1 MERVVEEKSRIVGV
15 VSHEFTI
22 SDGNQQMQEF
32 FKNRR
37 AYPITQLIH
46 EEDRVEF
53 LKVLEKK
60 ADEGFEMVVRV
71 LCLDN
76 VYRWH
81 YMFFQRFYAESGRI
95 FYRLELQ
102 DICRME
108 SYMKALERQNGQ
120 YERLLGIQHNMFFMY
135 SYETKRIRIFWMN
148 NNIVHTI
155 IEKNLD
161 DWEMEGYSKEQ
172 FSVEDELAF
181 RMMCK
186 DIRMGT
192 ERFVHDVVSKELSKD
207 KKAKLYR
214 FRGVAW
220 RNKGE
225 LKECYGTIQLVDKRT
240 NRIKLDS
247 TLEEQLDPLTGLYN
261 KRTCM
266 DKISNLIAENADTVF
281 TICMIDL
288 DNFKTLNDTYGHL
301 FGDRV
306 LMIVADTM
314 REVLGNRGIAGRF
327 GGDEFFIIIDSAL
340 DEQEVR
346 QILYTIRKNIRWFFE
361 NAEDKILVT
370 LSVGAAAY
378 PKDGQTLDQLMAMA
392 DRALYIAKEKGK
404 DRYIIYD
411 EEKHG
416 RVTFDEEHRK
426 IVEMSMKKQD
436 DTNKTSAI
444 LYVYEILEQK
454 GIEALEDVLAFVGK
468 VFAIDRIMLFRGLD
482 LHLWKAWGSET
493 WTQDNAGYILLDNY
507 LSRFNA
513 HKVYCGADV
522 EALAYKHPKV
532 YQHLTKLDIKS
543 SMQYL
548 VGEGSNMIGVISYE
562 AIQVK
567 KKWSEEDEHN
577 LTIISRFIENA
588 ILKAEKIE
596 KKEKKEKKD
605 NK

>member
-32 FKNRR
+32 FTNRR
-37 AYPITQLIH
+37 AYPITQLMH
-46 EEDRVEF
+46 EEDRPAF
-53 LKVLEKK
+53 LSALEKK
-60 ADEGFEMVVRV
+60 ADEGFDMVMRV

-81 YMFFQRFYAESGRI
+81 YIFFQRFYAETGRM
-95 FYRLELQ
+95 FYRLEMQ
-102 DICRME
+102 DICQIE
-108 SYMKALERQNGQ
+108 AYVKALERQNGQ

-135 SYETKRIRIFWMN
+135 FYDTKKIRIFWMN

-155 IEKNLD
+155 VEKDLD
-161 DWEMEGYSKEQ
+161 VWEVEGCSKEQ

-181 RMMCK
+181 HMMCK
-186 DIRMGT
+186 DIRNGT

-207 KKAKLYR
+207 GKERLYR

-220 RNKGE
+220 RYKGE

-266 DKISNLIAENADTVF
+266 EKIRGLIEENADTTF

-288 DNFKTLNDTYGHL
+288 DNFKSMNDTYGHL

-306 LMIVADTM
+306 LMVVADTM

-327 GGDEFFIIIDSAL
+327 GGDEFFIVIDSAL

-346 QILYTIRKNIRWFFE
+346 QILFTIRKNIRWFFE
-361 NAEDKILVT
+361 NSEDQILVT

-378 PKDGQTLDQLMAMA
+378 PKDGQTIDQLMAMA

-444 LYVYEILEQK
+444 LYAYEMLEQK
-454 GIEALEDVLAFVGK
+454 GIDALEDVLAFVGK
-468 VFAIDRIMLFRGLD
+468 VFAIDRINIFRGLD
-482 LHLWKAWGSET
+482 LRLWKAWGAET

-507 LSRFNA
+507 LGKFNA
-513 HKVYCGADV
+513 HKVYCRADI
-522 EALAYKHPKV
+522 ESLAYKYPKV
-532 YQHLTKLDIKS
+532 HQHLNKLEIKS
-543 SMQYL
+543 SVQYL
-548 VGEGSNMIGVISYE
+548 VGEGSNMTGVISYE
-562 AIQVK
+562 VIK
-567 KKWSEEDEHN
+567 FKRKWSDEDEHN

-588 ILKAEKIE
+588 ILKAEKE
-596 KKEKKEKKD
+596 NE
-605 NK
+605 

>member
-1 MERVVEEKSRIVGV
+1 MERVMDEKSRIVGV
-15 VSHEFTI
+15 VSNEFTI
-22 SDGNQQMQEF
+22 SDGNQLMQDF
-32 FKNRR
+32 FANRR

-46 EEDRVEF
+46 EDDRAAF
-53 LKVLEKK
+53 LESLDEKGE
-60 ADEGFEMVVRV
+60 EGFETVVRM
-71 LCLDN
+71 LRREN
-76 VYRWH
+76 EYRWYYVYIH
-81 YMFFQRFYAESGRI
+81 RFQAENGRT
-95 FYRLELQ
+95 FYRLEMQ
-102 DICRME
+102 DICQIE
-108 SYMKALERQNGQ
+108 AYVKALERQNGQ

-135 SYETKRIRIFWMN
+135 FYETKKIKIFWMN

-155 IEKNLD
+155 VEKDLD
-161 DWEMEGYSKEQ
+161 VWEVEGCSKEQ

-181 RMMCK
+181 HMMCK
-186 DIRMGT
+186 DIRNGT

-207 KKAKLYR
+207 GKAKLYR

-220 RNKGE
+220 RYKGE

-266 DKISNLIAENADTVF
+266 EKIRSLIAENADTMF

-306 LMIVADTM
+306 LMVVADTM

-327 GGDEFFIIIDSAL
+327 GGDEFFIVIDSAL

-346 QILYTIRKNIRWFFE
+346 QILFTIRKNIRWFFE
-361 NAEDKILVT
+361 NSEDQILVT

-436 DTNKTSAI
+436 DTNKTSAV
-444 LYVYEILEQK
+444 LYTYEMLEQK

-468 VFAIDRIMLFRGLD
+468 VFAIDRINIFRGLD
-482 LHLWKAWGSET
+482 LRLWKAWGSET

-507 LSRFNA
+507 LGKFNA
-513 HKVYCGADV
+513 HKVYCRADI
-522 EALAYKHPKV
+522 ESLAYKYPKV
-532 YQHLTKLDIKS
+532 HQHLNKLEIKS
-543 SMQYL
+543 SVQYL
-548 VGEGSNMIGVISYE
+548 VGEGSNMTGIISYE
-562 AIQVK
+562 VIK
-567 KKWSEEDEHN
+567 FKRKWSDEDEHN

-588 ILKAEKIE
+588 ILKAEKADAKSE
-596 KKEKKEKKD
+596 
-605 NK
+605 